1 MVSWHPFKWHRVSVT
16 DREGRFIKKEKEKNK
31 RERERERERTRLQMS
46 GLKNSIDR
54 SVTRYVVVVG
64 FREGFRIDPSLMNM
78 MLKNIL
84 VKNCEWFEMLR
95 YFIILWKYFSKSN
108 QRRNL
113 IPLLTRF
120 CLQEIVIDLIKMIY
134 CINYNKK
141 REILNSIVQFHRSR
155 VKNCRLT
162 AKMRKVL
169 FSNSLIHIYESF

>member
-84 VKNCEWFEMLR
+84 VKNYEWFEMLR
-95 YFIILWKYFSKSN
+95 YFIIS
-108 QRRNL
+108 
-113 IPLLTRF
+113 
-120 CLQEIVIDLIKMIY
+120 
-134 CINYNKK
+134 
-141 REILNSIVQFHRSR
+141 
-155 VKNCRLT
+155 
-162 AKMRKVL
+162 
-169 FSNSLIHIYESF
+169 